1 MKTYDYIV
9 LDRSIASNY
18 SHLTYY
24 WLQELLNLP
33 SSPYS
38 TTIAI
43 GAAFEG
49 QPVGLVLTDYSQD
62 SHTANILSLFVDK
75 KHRQQGIGTE
85 LLIQIEKT
93 LTEYG
98 CQQIELLYSLNLM
111 TPVLERMLDRQNW
124 TTGTAYS
131 LRCLTNRENILRVP
145 FLNRYTLPAKYTIFP
160 WSELTTQERTK
171 IQQRANRLDYPDE
184 LYPFREDWN
193 ISPASVGL
201 RYRDEVIGWNIVTQ
215 LTPSFVNF
223 KSRFVKGRF
232 RSIGLGIHLLAASIN
247 RQALDEKVTD
257 AMFIA
262 KLDNAEMVRFV
273 HRHMAPYLTS
283 ITNNWKASKL
293 IQTSASRD
301 KERSRNLPLTIS
313 D

>member
-1 MKTYDYIV
+1 MYDYLV
-9 LDRSIASNY
+9 LDHLAAPNY

-24 WLQELLNLP
+24 WLQERLNLP

-43 GAAFEG
+43 GTALQG
-49 QPVGLVLTDYSQD
+49 QPVGLVLVDYAQD
-62 SHTANILSLFVDK
+62 SQTANILSLFVDK
-75 KHRQQGIGTE
+75 KHRRQGIGTE
-85 LLIQIEKT
+85 LLIQIEEILK
-93 LTEYG
+93 EYG

-111 TPVLERMLDRQNW
+111 TPVLERILARQNW

-145 FLNRYTLPAKYTIFP
+145 FLNRYTLPTKYTIFP

-171 IQQRANRLDYPDE
+171 IQQRANKLDYPDE
-184 LYPFREDWN
+184 LYPFREEWN
-193 ISPASVGL
+193 SSLASVGL

-223 KSRFVKGRF
+223 KSRFVKGKF
-232 RSIGLGIHLLAASIN
+232 RTIGLGIHLLTASIN
-247 RQALDEKVTD
+247 RQVLDEKVTD
-257 AMFIA
+257 AMFTA

-283 ITNNWKASKL
+283 VINYWKASKL
-293 IQTSASRD
+293 IQTSALRD
-301 KERSRNLPLTIS
+301 EEPSHNLPLIIS